1 MDGYEWYYVQDGDRE
16 GPVSDDVLREMVR
29 SNQLAPATLVWR
41 EGMPEWREAA
51 AALSGTESTPP
62 PPHRFASD
70 ARPVSTA
77 IFGVLSIIFG
87 TMGLLC
93 SPLGIAGIFVQ
104 PDASQFAPSGIVLA
118 WLVIGVII
126 GMVCGVAQ
134 IVLGIGLFKLKSWG
148 RLGLLYYGIF
158 AVVWGLLSIPITI
171 WIMSS
176 GSLGID
182 NSAPGAAAGGMIG
195 GLCGGL
201 ISLIYPLLL
210 IIFMT
215 RPNVKAACTK

>member
-1 MDGYEWYYVQDGDRE
+1 MDGYEWYYVQDGNRQ
-16 GPVSDDVLREMVR
+16 GPVSDEVLRDMVR

-51 AALSGTESTPP
+51 AALSGAEAVPP
-62 PPHRFASD
+62 PAHMHAAD

-77 IFGVLSIIFG
+77 IFGVLSIMFG
-87 TMGLLC
+87 VMGLLC
-93 SPLGIAGIFVQ
+93 SPLGIVGIFVQ
-104 PDASQFAPSGIVLA
+104 PSTGQFAPTGIVLA
-118 WLVIGVII
+118 WLVIGAII

-134 IVLGIGLFKLKSWG
+134 IVFGVGLFKLKSWG

-158 AVVWGLLSIPITI
+158 AVVWGLLGIPISI

-182 NSAPGAAAGGMIG
+182 GSTPGAAASSMMGT
-195 GLCGGL
+195 CGGL
-201 ISLIYPLLL
+201 ISLIYPILL